1 MRHPPLNQNEKQHLI
16 ALHRKFGHTLH
27 DTQKSRQK
35 VKFSDIVGNN
45 YAKQQLISAFIVPI
59 IKSKEIANQVINGN
73 EIIFE

>member
-1 MRHPPLNQNEKQHLI
+1 
-16 ALHRKFGHTLH
+16 
-27 DTQKSRQK
+27 